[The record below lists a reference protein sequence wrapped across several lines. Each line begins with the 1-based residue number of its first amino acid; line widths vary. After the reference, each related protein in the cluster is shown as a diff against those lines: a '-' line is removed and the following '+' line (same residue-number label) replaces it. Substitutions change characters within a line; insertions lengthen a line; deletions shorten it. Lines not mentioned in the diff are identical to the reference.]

1 MAKLIMHPPFVT
13 SFGEE
18 AYRGRP
24 TSRIPPGRGI
34 EGLLQAQRQS
44 LSQNKNIKTPLLAAE
59 AFPIQKDSDS
69 GSRKPSVSAGLSKPI
84 LTGRG
89 ILPALVGAHS

>member
-1 MAKLIMHPPFVT
+1 MHPPFVT

>member
-1 MAKLIMHPPFVT
+1 MHPPFVT

-59 AFPIQKDSDS
+59 AFRFKRIQIREAES
-69 GSRKPSVSAGLSKPI
+69 
-84 LTGRG
+84 
-89 ILPALVGAHS
+89 PAFLRA